1 MRPIAIPEYILQ
13 HNLSKEILQGKT
25 TRISTNFKRLYSASP
40 DVSVIIPAYNEEESI
55 LKTLSSLSFTATSK
69 SVEVIVVNNNSHDA
83 TKELAVA
90 TGANCITEIEP
101 GITAARNA
109 GLKVSTGKIIMNA
122 DADTI
127 YPPKW
132 IDLMTDPLKDNHIAM
147 VYGSFAFIP
156 TKGASRS
163 VYAGYEY
170 LSGFSRWLNRNFR
183 EEAVN
188 VYGFNSA
195 FRRHEGMQAG
205 GFDHPPGTNEDGWLA
220 LKLRNTL
227 NKKLF
232 HLRNPHAM
240 VWTSD
245 RRIHLDGGLVKGI
258 WKRVKRAMRYKI

>member
-13 HNLSKEILQGKT
+13 HNLSKEILQGKIT
-25 TRISTNFKRLYSASP
+25 GISTNFERLYSANP

-55 LKTLSSLSFTATSK
+55 LKTLSSLSSTATNK

-90 TGANCITEIEP
+90 TGAKCITEIEP

-109 GLKVSTGKIIMNA
+109 GLKVSRGSIIMNA

-127 YPPKW
+127 YPPWW
-132 IDLMTDPLKDNHIAM
+132 IDLMTNPLNNNHIAM

-163 VYAGYEY
+163 VYLGYEY

-195 FRRHEGMQAG
+195 FRRHEGMQVG
-205 GFDHPPGTNEDGWLA
+205 GFDHPPGTNEDGWLS

-227 NKKLF
+227 HKKLY
-232 HLRNPHAM
+232 HLNNQQAM

-245 RRIHLDGGLVKGI
+245 RRIHLDGGLMRGV
-258 WKRVKRAMRYKI
+258 WKRVKRAMNYER

>member
-13 HNLSKEILQGKT
+13 HNLSKEVLQDKT
-25 TRISTNFKRLYSASP
+25 TRISTNFKRLYSTSP
-40 DVSVIIPAYNEEESI
+40 DVSVIIPAYNEEKSI
-55 LKTLSSLSFTATSK
+55 LKTLSSLSFTATNK

-83 TKELAVA
+83 TKDLAVA
-90 TGANCITEIEP
+90 TGANCITEIKP

-109 GLKVSTGKIIMNA
+109 GLKMSKGNIIMNA

-127 YPPKW
+127 YPPQW
-132 IDLMTDPLKDNHIAM
+132 IDLMTDPLNNNNIAM

-156 TKGASRS
+156 TKGTSRR
-163 VYAGYEY
+163 VYVGYEY
-170 LSGFSRWLNRNFR
+170 LSGFSRWINRNFR

-188 VYGFNSA
+188 IYGFNSA
-195 FRRHEGMQAG
+195 FRRHEGMEVG
-205 GFDHPPGTNEDGWLA
+205 GFDHPPGTNEDGWLG

-232 HLRNPHAM
+232 YLSTQQAM

-245 RRIHLDGGLVKGI
+245 RRIHLDGGLMKGV
-258 WKRVKRAMRYKI
+258 WKRVKRTMNYER

>member
-13 HNLSKEILQGKT
+13 HNLSKDVLQDKI
-25 TRISTNFKRLYSASP
+25 TRISTNFKRLYSTSP

-55 LKTLSSLSFTATSK
+55 LKTLSSLSFTATNK
-69 SVEVIVVNNNSHDA
+69 SVELIVVNNNSHDA

-90 TGANCITEIEP
+90 TGANCITEIKP

-109 GLKVSTGKIIMNA
+109 GLKVSRGNIIMNA

-127 YPPKW
+127 YPPRW
-132 IDLMTDPLKDNHIAM
+132 IDLMTDPLNNNNIVM

-156 TKGASRS
+156 TKGASRR
-163 VYAGYEY
+163 VYVGYEY
-170 LSGFSRWLNRNFR
+170 LSGFSRWINRNFR

-188 VYGFNSA
+188 IYGFNSA
-195 FRRHEGMQAG
+195 FRRHEGMEVG
-205 GFDHPPGTNEDGWLA
+205 GFDHPPGTNEDGWLG

-232 HLRNPHAM
+232 HLSNQQAM

-245 RRIHLDGGLVKGI
+245 RRIHLDGGVMKGV
-258 WKRVKRAMRYKI
+258 WKRVKRTMNYER